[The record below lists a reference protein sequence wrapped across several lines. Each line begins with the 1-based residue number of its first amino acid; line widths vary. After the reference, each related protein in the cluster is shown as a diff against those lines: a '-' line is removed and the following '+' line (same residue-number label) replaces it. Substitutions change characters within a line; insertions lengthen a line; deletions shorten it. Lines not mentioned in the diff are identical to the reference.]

1 MAVGAGS
8 AVGTVGVLCFIPD
21 RLRNL
26 AEVELMDSIESFQ
39 VDHTKLLPGLY
50 ISRQDFINTPMA
62 TTYDIRM
69 RRPNVEEP
77 LSTAVMH
84 TIEHIGAVFL
94 RNYSCLDVIYFGP
107 MGCRTGFY
115 LVVAGHPDD
124 ETLLAT
130 MQDLF
135 MCVLLSTEVP
145 GATEEECGNAADH
158 DLEGAKRA
166 ARDYLD
172 GVLNQIRKENDV
184 RLDYAGKKKPRHT

>member
-1 MAVGAGS
+1 
-8 AVGTVGVLCFIPD
+8 
-21 RLRNL
+21 
-26 AEVELMDSIESFQ
+26 
-39 VDHTKLLPGLY
+39 
-50 ISRQDFINTPMA
+50 
-62 TTYDIRM
+62 M

-130 MQDLF
+130 MQVLF
-135 MCVLLSTEVP
+135 TCVLLSTEVP

-158 DLEGAKRA
+158 ELEGAKRA

-184 RLDYAGKKKPRHT
+184 RLDYAGKEKPRHT